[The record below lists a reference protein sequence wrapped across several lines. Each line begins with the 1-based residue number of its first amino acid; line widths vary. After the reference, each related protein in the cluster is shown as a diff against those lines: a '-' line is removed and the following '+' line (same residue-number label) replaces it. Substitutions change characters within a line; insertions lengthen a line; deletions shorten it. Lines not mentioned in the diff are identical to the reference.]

1 MILKIIRDKMN
12 NKFKNRFIKKKGNK
26 TRKKKIDKSQK
37 NLTTHALTF

>member
-26 TRKKKIDKSQK
+26 TRKK
-37 NLTTHALTF
+37 NR